1 MLRRSTFLLFAVI
14 CVGHV
19 LLISAQVQS
28 KSGIPVLQALAFGA
42 FARFQGASG
51 GVADAGRGVWSNYVA
66 VSGAARENEALKRQI
81 LELEA
86 ELQRQ
91 RALAA
96 RSKALEE
103 TLALKAAVVAPTL
116 AARVIAGSPSPGS
129 DRVTI
134 DRGTSDGVGP
144 DMAVLADRGVVGRVI
159 RPVAAGAA
167 TVQLLIGADAAAAV
181 TFERSSAGGVARG
194 GAGSGTLLRV
204 DYAPALADIQPGER
218 VVTSGQD
225 GIYPPG
231 LVVGTVDRIDRPGT
245 AEREILV
252 RPAVDFTHIG
262 LVLVVMRPA
271 PDTESGGS

>member
-1 MLRRSTFLLFAVI
+1 MLRRSTLSLFAVI

-42 FARFQGASG
+42 FAKFQGASG

-96 RSKALEE
+96 RSKSLEE
-103 TLALKAAVVAPTL
+103 ALGLRTQMSAPTL

-134 DRGTSDGVGP
+134 DRGSSDGVGP
-144 DMAVLADRGVVGRVI
+144 DMAVIAERGVVGRVI
-159 RPVAAGAA
+159 RPVASGAA
-167 TVQLLIGADAAAAV
+167 TVQLLIGAGAAAAV

-194 GAGSGTLLRV
+194 GAASGTLLRV
-204 DYAPALADIQPGER
+204 DYAPQIADIQPGER

-225 GIYPPG
+225 GIYPQG
-231 LVVGTVDRIDRPGT
+231 LMVGTVERIDHPGT

-252 RPAVDFTHIG
+252 RPAVDFSHVG
-262 LVLVVMRPA
+262 LVLVVTGRA
-271 PDTESGGS
+271 PDTPDGGS